1 MATCFR
7 LGADRCPLWGGDILV
22 EKGLIQEEKTAE
34 ERAECWRK
42 GREDKT
48 QPPEECLDFILRA
61 VGG

>member
-34 ERAECWRK
+34 ERA
-42 GREDKT
+42 
-48 QPPEECLDFILRA
+48 
-61 VGG
+61 